1 MATDW
6 ILARRRRIRVCGSI
20 HRDCDWNCADLAGI
34 IVHQAVISRLRRPFN
49 MTEDNRYERE
59 RYNQISVGV
68 RVWIV
73 ILAAFF
79 GFGWWFFTA

>member
-1 MATDW
+1 
-6 ILARRRRIRVCGSI
+6 
-20 HRDCDWNCADLAGI
+20 
-34 IVHQAVISRLRRPFN
+34 